1 MDNET
6 IKQITH
12 FLIKEILTENKQMK
26 DNETNRYS
34 FIMINVRKICIRSL
48 LKSSIS
54 QIKWD
59 NSN

>member
-26 DNETNRYS
+26 DNETNRDS